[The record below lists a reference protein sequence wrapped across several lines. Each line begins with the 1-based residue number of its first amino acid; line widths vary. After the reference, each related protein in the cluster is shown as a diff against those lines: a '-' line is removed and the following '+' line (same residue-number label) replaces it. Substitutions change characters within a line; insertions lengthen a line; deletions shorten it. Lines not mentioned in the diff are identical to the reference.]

1 MDLRQLRY
9 LIAIVD
15 EGGIR
20 KASRHLYVAQ
30 PSISRALRE
39 LESELG
45 VDLFHRSP
53 RGIELT
59 EAGDEF
65 VEHARVIVECAAA
78 ARSAMRRRAEQ
89 QSTRLRVGLLAGTIA
104 AGELTAPILE
114 HFKRQHPEVDV
125 ELHDIGMD
133 DQAAPFFR
141 GDVDVA
147 IVRGPLVERELD
159 VVPLAMDETVL
170 MVSSSH
176 ELAQEA
182 EVGVEDILRF
192 RMTPALTPDYFL
204 SFWHLD
210 ALRGG
215 RHVDESLP
223 PARTV
228 ADVQLAVATG
238 RVISAAVSM
247 ITRALP
253 NTLVRAVPMRDAPRS
268 TIAVA
273 RQRSDHRRVVRAFV
287 ASAVETAA
295 TEIERLPGATLPN

>member
-1 MDLRQLRY
+1 MDLRHLRY

-15 EGGIR
+15 QGGIR
-20 KASRHLYVAQ
+20 KASRQLYVAQ
-30 PSISRALRE
+30 PSISKALRE

-45 VDLFHRSP
+45 VDLFRRSP

-65 VEHARVIVECAAA
+65 VEHARDILARAAA
-78 ARSAMRRRAEQ
+78 AQSAMRRRAEQ
-89 QSTRLRVGLLAGTIA
+89 QSTRLRVGLLSGTIA
-104 AGELTAPILE
+104 AGELTEPILE
-114 HFKRQHPEVDV
+114 RFKRQFPDVEV
-125 ELHDIGMD
+125 ELHDIGMG
-133 DQAAPFFR
+133 DQAAPLFR

-147 IVRGPLVERELD
+147 IGRGPLLERELD
-159 VVPLAMDETVL
+159 VVPLAMDEMVL
-170 MVSSSH
+170 MVSASH
-176 ELAQEA
+176 ELAQER
-182 EVGVEDILRF
+182 EVNVEDILGY

-215 RHVDESLP
+215 RYVDESLP

-268 TIAVA
+268 TIAVV
-273 RQRSDHRRVVRAFV
+273 RQRSDHRRVVSDFV

-295 TEIERLPGATLPN
+295 IEIDRLPGATIPD